1 MFLRKWLIEGFLM
14 LCFVQLS
21 FLSTFFC
28 IFCWASN
35 CSALF
40 LGSYSVCFYPSS
52 RRCWMCWSQ
61 QWILSRW
68 AIGYKRQF
76 LSFFQL
82 LFPGTAVSTLLSGV
96 ICIQVSVLCMR
107 KAWKLRFWKWLIGFD
122 IKDLCSVVCQY
133 LVNHKLL
140 KCCTDFKF
148 K

>member
-76 LSFFQL
+76 LSFFL
-82 LFPGTAVSTLLSGV
+82 SASFPWNCCVHFAFRGNLHT
-96 ICIQVSVLCMR
+96 SV
-107 KAWKLRFWKWLIGFD
+107 
-122 IKDLCSVVCQY
+122 CSVHEKSMKTKV
-133 LVNHKLL
+133 LKMAHWIWHKGFVQ
-140 KCCTDFKF
+140 CSMPVSG
-148 K
+148 